1 MTRRTFT
8 LLVTIVLFAGCSRE
22 IGDSCE
28 TSVDCDVQNKRICDL
43 TQPGGYCTLRGC
55 EKGTCP
61 EEAVCV
67 MFRPEPERLA
77 ASWCMYACDD
87 NDDCRDNYS
96 CLTAKELGEIQ
107 TGYTVSDVYAD
118 DDDAGVD
125 LEDQSQDGGSQT
137 DPLASQEDQLQSVP
151 LARNLDKESAK
162 FCTVRPV
169 DPED

>member
-1 MTRRTFT
+1 MARPKAIDYPPRLMMRRIST
-8 LLVTIVLFAGCSRE
+8 LLVAIALLFGCSRE

-67 MFRPEPERLA
+67 LFRPEPERLA

-96 CLTAKELGEIQ
+96 CLAAADLGEQ
-107 TGYTVSDVYAD
+107 PGYTVSVEYTVE
-118 DDDAGVD
+118 DDAGVD
-125 LEDQSQDGGSQT
+125 LEEQ
-137 DPLASQEDQLQSVP
+137 SQEDRSQPVP

-162 FCTVRPV
+162 FCTVKP
-169 DPED
+169 